1 MLFKNENKTRP
12 ITSNHLIIFLVLCT
26 KIPKR
31 NDKNNIDTVAK
42 MLSENDIATK
52 AISISLR

>member
-52 AISISLR
+52 AISIS